1 MFLLQLGL
9 FCPSDQTIDGL
20 DVQYNNDADVRGK
33 HGSMAENSS
42 SEQGGYNHSNRA
54 VVVFESVH
62 DD

>member
-33 HGSMAENSS
+33 HGSWLKIA
-42 SEQGGYNHSNRA
+42 QANRVDIITA
-54 VVVFESVH
+54 TELWNVH